1 MTNIIAFKPKAPV
14 QPSHHVEPSM
24 YFTNRLVTALE
35 IASYVHKDQEAV
47 DLLLVELNRFF
58 KQRIS
63 YDQLPEAT
71 VGRCLKYLEYT
82 DEDLDASINYSF
94 SIGS

>member
-14 QPSHHVEPSM
+14 QPQIEPSEM

-35 IASYVHKDQEAV
+35 IASYVHNDQEAV

-58 KQRIS
+58 RQKIS
-63 YDQLPEAT
+63 YDRLPEAT
-71 VGRCLKYLEYT
+71 VGRCLKYLEYS